1 MFSKKSL
8 LMTTLALAVPS
19 ILQNLV
25 ANLSQMVD
33 NLMIGSLQEA
43 AISGVTITNQIYFI
57 FMIVLFGIGGAAGIY
72 MPQFKGINDKNRFAQ
87 AFRISLVFS
96 MAVGVLFFVVLH
108 FFPDILLRLFA
119 SETAVIDYA
128 HEYLIFIGFS
138 FLVFPIS
145 AAIGNALRFDGYIRL
160 PLYISLVTVALNVVL
175 NYLFIFG
182 NGGFATMGVVGAGL
196 ATLIARILEA
206 VIYIAMTFILRTD
219 IKTLPT
225 QVFSFEKELLV
236 NFVKKG
242 YGLVAN
248 EFFWSLGM
256 QTLAVLY
263 TKRISENIAAMS
275 ISNAIGNMIFVGMG
289 GMSVAI
295 SIILGKHLGQGKFQE
310 AKNDARKLRKYTSLT
325 GLFLGVCVFL
335 LSFLLFNFYDVAP
348 QTLMNARY
356 LLAITA
362 SFSFLFYLN
371 ASYFFILRAG
381 GDTKSVLFMD
391 AGFVWLVVIPS
402 AFLVGR
408 TSVVLPVH
416 VLLINFLEF
425 AKYLI
430 ARWLCNKDTWLRNLT
445 VSEGEEK
452 LPDEAVFE

>member
-1 MFSKKSL
+1 
-8 LMTTLALAVPS
+8 
-19 ILQNLV
+19 
-25 ANLSQMVD
+25 
-33 NLMIGSLQEA
+33 
-43 AISGVTITNQIYFI
+43 
-57 FMIVLFGIGGAAGIY
+57 
-72 MPQFKGINDKNRFAQ
+72 
-87 AFRISLVFS
+87 
-96 MAVGVLFFVVLH
+96 
-108 FFPDILLRLFA
+108 
-119 SETAVIDYA
+119 
-128 HEYLIFIGFS
+128 
-138 FLVFPIS
+138 
-145 AAIGNALRFDGYIRL
+145 L